1 LLDGGKERIVMK
13 LYFKPGACSMA
24 PHIALRETGRAF
36 ELEKVDLA
44 RHQTAAGED
53 YLRINPKGY
62 VPALQL
68 DDGTV
73 LTEVG
78 VVLQY
83 IADQQPASLLA
94 PKAGTMERYRLMEW
108 LNFLATEVHKP
119 FGPYFNP
126 RASQEI
132 KEYSLRL
139 LTRRLGYLDAQLNG
153 RPCLTGDRFTVADC
167 YLFTLLNWC
176 NLHQID
182 LARWPALKDYMTRIA
197 ARPSVRET
205 MQAEGLIN

>member
-1 LLDGGKERIVMK
+1 MK

-24 PHIALRETGRAF
+24 PHIALRETGLAF
-36 ELEKVDLA
+36 DLEKVDLA

-62 VPALQL
+62 VPALLL
-68 DDGTV
+68 DDGAL
-73 LTEVG
+73 LTECAVM
-78 VVLQY
+78 LQY
-83 IADQQPASLLA
+83 IADHQPAAGLA
-94 PKAGTMERYRLMEW
+94 PKAGTLERYRLMEW

-119 FGPYFNP
+119 FSPFFNP
-126 RASQEI
+126 KAPPEI
-132 KEYSLRL
+132 REYNLRL
-139 LTRRLGYLDAQLNG
+139 LTRRLGYLDAQLDG
-153 RPCLTGDRFTVADC
+153 KSYLMGAQFTVADI

-182 LARWPALKDYMTRIA
+182 LAQWPTLKDYMTRIA

-205 MQAEGLIN
+205 MKAEGLIK

>member
-1 LLDGGKERIVMK
+1 MK

-24 PHIALRETGRAF
+24 PHIALREAGFTFG
-36 ELEKVDLA
+36 LEKVDLA

-62 VPALQL
+62 VPALVL
-68 DDGTV
+68 DDGNV

-78 VVLQY
+78 VVLQF
-83 IADQQPASLLA
+83 IADLQPAGTLA
-94 PKAGTMERYRLMEW
+94 PRAGTMERYRLMEW
-108 LNFLATEVHKP
+108 LNFLASEVHKP
-119 FGPYFNP
+119 FSPFFNP
-126 RASQEI
+126 KAGPEI
-132 KEYSLRL
+132 REYSLRL
-139 LTRRLGYLDAQLNG
+139 LTRRLGYLDAQLDG
-153 RPCLTGDRFTVADC
+153 RPSLMGDRFTVADC

-182 LARWPALKDYMTRIA
+182 LVQWPALKDYMSRVA

-205 MQAEGLIN
+205 MKAEGLIK

>member
-1 LLDGGKERIVMK
+1 MK

-24 PHIALRETGRAF
+24 PHIALREAGRTF

-44 RHQTAAGED
+44 RHQTASGED

-62 VPALQL
+62 VPALLL
-68 DDGTV
+68 DDGTL
-73 LTEVG
+73 LTECAVM
-78 VVLQY
+78 LQY
-83 IADQQPASLLA
+83 IADQPPASTLA
-94 PKAGTMERYRLMEW
+94 PPAGTMERYRLTEW

-119 FGPYFNP
+119 FGPFFNP
-126 RASQEI
+126 KAAQEI
-132 KEYSLRL
+132 KDYNLRL
-139 LTRRLGYLDAQLNG
+139 LVRRFGYLDAQLDG
-153 RPCLTGDRFTVADC
+153 KSYLMGSQFTVADI

-182 LARWPALKDYMTRIA
+182 LTQWPALKDYMTRIA

-205 MQAEGLIN
+205 MKAEGLIK

>member
-1 LLDGGKERIVMK
+1 MK

-24 PHIALRETGRAF
+24 PHIALREAGISF
-36 ELEKVDLA
+36 EPEKVDLA

-68 DDGTV
+68 DDGSI
-73 LTEVG
+73 LTEAG

-83 IADQQPASLLA
+83 IADLA
-94 PKAGTMERYRLMEW
+94 PAAGLAPRTGTLERYRLMEW
-108 LNFLATEVHKP
+108 LHFLSTEVHKTFSP
-119 FGPYFNP
+119 FFNP
-126 RASQEI
+126 KAPPEI
-132 KEYSLRL
+132 KEYNLRL
-139 LTRRLGYLDAQLNG
+139 LTRRLAYLDTQLDG
-153 RPCLTGDRFTVADC
+153 KPYLTGDRFTVADA

-182 LARWPALKDYMTRIA
+182 LAQWPALKDYMGRIA

-205 MQAEGLIN
+205 MKAEGLIN

>member
-1 LLDGGKERIVMK
+1 MK

-24 PHIALRETGRAF
+24 PHIALREAGISF
-36 ELEKVDLA
+36 EPEKVDLA

-68 DDGTV
+68 DDGSI
-73 LTEVG
+73 LTEAG

-83 IADQQPASLLA
+83 IADLA
-94 PKAGTMERYRLMEW
+94 PAAGLAPRTGTLERYRLMEW
-108 LNFLATEVHKP
+108 LNFLSTEVHKT
-119 FGPYFNP
+119 FSPYFNP
-126 RASQEI
+126 KAPPEI
-132 KEYSLRL
+132 KEYNLRL
-139 LTRRLGYLDAQLNG
+139 LTRRLAYLDTQLDG
-153 RPCLTGDRFTVADC
+153 RSYVTGDRFTVADC

-182 LARWPALKDYMTRIA
+182 LAQWPALKDYMGRIA

-205 MQAEGLIN
+205 MKAEGLIN

>member
-1 LLDGGKERIVMK
+1 MK

-24 PHIALRETGRAF
+24 PHIALREAGLAF
-36 ELEKVDLA
+36 QLEKVDLA

-68 DDGTV
+68 DDGSV
-73 LTEVG
+73 LTEAG

-83 IADQQPASLLA
+83 IADRQPGGALA
-94 PKAGTMERYRLMEW
+94 PQAGTMERYRLMEW
-108 LNFLATEVHKP
+108 LNFLATEVHKSFSP
-119 FGPYFNP
+119 FFNP
-126 RASQEI
+126 KAPAEI
-132 KEYSLRL
+132 REYNLRL
-139 LTRRLGYLDAQLNG
+139 LARRFGYLDAQLDG
-153 RPCLTGDRFTVADC
+153 KPCLTGDRFTVADC

-182 LARWPALKDYMTRIA
+182 LAQWPALKDYMTRVA

-205 MQAEGLIN
+205 MKAEGLIK

>member
-1 LLDGGKERIVMK
+1 MK

-24 PHIALRETGRAF
+24 PHIALREAGISF
-36 ELEKVDLA
+36 EPEKVDLA

-68 DDGTV
+68 DDGSI
-73 LTEVG
+73 LTEAG

-83 IADQQPASLLA
+83 IADLA
-94 PKAGTMERYRLMEW
+94 PAAGLAPRTGTLERYRLMEW
-108 LNFLATEVHKP
+108 LNFLSTEVHKTFSP
-119 FGPYFNP
+119 FFNP
-126 RASQEI
+126 KAPPEI
-132 KEYSLRL
+132 KEYNLRL
-139 LTRRLGYLDAQLNG
+139 LTRRLAYLDTQLDG
-153 RPCLTGDRFTVADC
+153 RSYVTGDRFTVADC

-182 LARWPALKDYMTRIA
+182 LAQWPALKDYMGRIA

-205 MQAEGLIN
+205 MKAEGLIN

>member
-1 LLDGGKERIVMK
+1 MK

-24 PHIALRETGRAF
+24 PHIALREAGYAF
-36 ELEKVDLA
+36 DLEKVDLA

-62 VPALQL
+62 VPALRL
-68 DDGTV
+68 GDGSI
-73 LTEVG
+73 LTECAVM
-78 VVLQY
+78 LQY
-83 IADQQPASLLA
+83 IADHMPAANLA
-94 PKAGTMERYRLMEW
+94 PKAGTTERYRLMEW

-119 FGPYFNP
+119 FGPFFNP
-126 RASQEI
+126 KAGPEI
-132 KEYSLRL
+132 REYSLRL
-139 LTRRLGYLDAQLNG
+139 LTRRLGYLDAQLDG
-153 RPCLTGDRFTVADC
+153 KPCLMGDRFTVADC

-182 LARWPALKDYMTRIA
+182 LAQWPALKDYMTRVA

-205 MQAEGLIN
+205 MKAEGLIK

>member
-1 LLDGGKERIVMK
+1 MK

-24 PHIALRETGRAF
+24 PHIALREADCAF
-36 ELEKVDLA
+36 EPEKVDLA

-68 DDGTV
+68 DDGSV

-83 IADQQPASLLA
+83 IADLAPAAGLA
-94 PKAGTMERYRLMEW
+94 PKAGTLERYRLMEW
-108 LNFLATEVHKP
+108 LNFLSTEVHKP
-119 FGPYFNP
+119 FGPFFNP
-126 RASQEI
+126 KAPQELRD
-132 KEYSLRL
+132 YNLRL
-139 LTRRLGYLDAQLNG
+139 LTRRLGYLDAQLTD
-153 RPCLTGDRFTVADC
+153 RPFLTGDRFSVADC

-182 LARWPALKDYMTRIA
+182 LAQWPALKDYMNRIA

-205 MQAEGLIN
+205 MKAEGLIK

>member
-1 LLDGGKERIVMK
+1 MK

-24 PHIALRETGRAF
+24 PHIALREAGISF
-36 ELEKVDLA
+36 EPEKVDLA

-68 DDGTV
+68 DDGSI
-73 LTEVG
+73 LTEAG

-83 IADQQPASLLA
+83 IADLA
-94 PKAGTMERYRLMEW
+94 PAAGLAPRTGTLERYRLMEW
-108 LNFLATEVHKP
+108 LNFLSTEVHKTFSP
-119 FGPYFNP
+119 FFNP
-126 RASQEI
+126 KAPPEI
-132 KEYSLRL
+132 KEYNLRL
-139 LTRRLGYLDAQLNG
+139 LTRRLAYLDTQLDG
-153 RPCLTGDRFTVADC
+153 RSYVTGDRFTVADC

-176 NLHQID
+176 NLHQIE
-182 LARWPALKDYMTRIA
+182 LAQWPALKDYMGRIA

-205 MQAEGLIN
+205 MKAEGLIN

>member
-1 LLDGGKERIVMK
+1 MK

-24 PHIALRETGRAF
+24 PHIALREAGYAF

-44 RHQTAAGED
+44 KHQTAAGED

-73 LTEVG
+73 LTEAG

-83 IADQQPASLLA
+83 IADHHPDSGLA
-94 PKAGTMERYRLMEW
+94 PRTGTLERYRLMEW
-108 LNFLATEVHKP
+108 LNFLSTEVHKP
-119 FGPYFNP
+119 FGPFFNP
-126 RASQEI
+126 KATQEV
-132 KEYSLRL
+132 KDYNLRL
-139 LTRRLGYLDAQLNG
+139 LTRRLAYLETQIDGHDYLMG
-153 RPCLTGDRFTVADC
+153 RQFTVADI

-176 NLHQID
+176 NLHKID
-182 LARWPALKDYMTRIA
+182 LAQWPSLKDYMGRIA

-205 MQAEGLIN
+205 MKAEGLIK